1 MTFNH
6 LHKQLFKGRGS
17 LLFFFLVL
25 VCLLSSEGYGE
36 GADLFS
42 AQSLTVKGRAL
53 SVIPTDLDGRG
64 PSEIV
69 VVSKTGVYPKEKRW
83 ISIFSADSSAQ
94 YSKTARQRWEI
105 DPAAAILDVGDVAP
119 SPGKEIF
126 YLTGNGIRY
135 YLREKNGNFSNAFHN
150 LLSFPTITVFPAAG
164 SLPRGRLFADWKR
177 NGRKMLLLPQFDSL
191 VFFDRDRA
199 GGWQKTER
207 VSILP
212 RTFLFS
218 DQANDGAFRD
228 FSLHTEFRLPRIF
241 VEDFNGDGLPDLLL
255 TEQESVTVYLHQS
268 DGHFAS
274 NPSAAIVFPV
284 RPSGKDADTS
294 LSFLLTPVDVNG
306 DKFADMILTLTKGTG
321 KFLERKIL
329 IFIFLNQQRLD
340 EPFAPRPDQT
350 ITVDGITPGVK
361 IEDVNGDG
369 RGDLLFSSI
378 RVGFWNIVK
387 NLISKRVNLD
397 TSIYLLRSDNRYPT
411 KPDYHRKTSYQLDL
425 THGVRFHGT
434 WPTLG
439 GDFTGDGHKD
449 LLIARDEEIAIYPK
463 NQEGDLFS
471 KPRTQSEV
479 FTSPFMNIVDLNRD
493 GRDDLLFY
501 EKKRQGKISILLNT
515 GKLNDTLAPEKK
527 SRPSDP
533 KSRPQL

>member
-1 MTFNH
+1 MRFNYLYKH
-6 LHKQLFKGRGS
+6 LDRDRSG
-17 LLFFFLVL
+17 LLFFFFVL
-25 VCLLSSEGYGE
+25 ICLFFFEGYGE

-42 AQSLTVKGRAL
+42 AQSLTVEGRAL

-64 PSEIV
+64 PLEIV

-94 YSKTARQRWEI
+94 YSATARQRWEI
-105 DPAAAILDVGDVAP
+105 DPAAAIFDVGDVAP
-119 SPGKEIF
+119 SPGMEIF
-126 YLTGNGIRY
+126 YLTGNGISY
-135 YLREKNGNFSNAFHN
+135 YPQEEDGNFFTTPHT

-177 NGRKMLLLPQFDSL
+177 NGRQMLLLPQFDSL
-191 VFFDRDRA
+191 VFFERD
-199 GGWQKTER
+199 GSEGWQKTER
-207 VSILP
+207 VTVVP

-218 DQANDGAFRD
+218 DQVNDGAFRD

-268 DGHFAS
+268 DGHFAPK
-274 NPSAAIVFPV
+274 PSATIVFPV

-321 KFLERKIL
+321 KFLERKII
-329 IFIFLNQQRLD
+329 IFIFLNQQRPD
-340 EPFAPRPDQT
+340 DPFAPQPDQT

-397 TSIYLLRSDNRYPT
+397 TSIYLLRSDNRYPA
-411 KPDYHRKTSYQLDL
+411 KPDFHRKTSYQLDL
-425 THGVRFHGT
+425 THGIRFHGT

-449 LLIARDEEIAIYPK
+449 LLVARDEKIAIYPR
-463 NQEGDLFS
+463 NPGGDLFS
-471 KPRTQSEV
+471 KPLTQSEV
-479 FTSPFMNIVDLNRD
+479 FTSPFMNIVDLNGD
-493 GRDDLLFY
+493 GLDDLLFGGENLY
-501 EKKRQGKISILLNT
+501 TFEHRRMAGQAFSRKKIHAL
-515 GKLNDTLAPEKK
+515 
-527 SRPSDP
+527 
-533 KSRPQL
+533 